1 MKNSD
6 SSEDAIPKSGN
17 IFGWR
22 ISFISL
28 GIILVTLVAVII
40 TEGGKSKVPSSAT
53 STVVDSI
60 EVERVDSIR
69 IEGNGN

>member
-6 SSEDAIPKSGN
+6 SSEDTVQRSGN

-40 TEGGKSKVPSSAT
+40 TEKGKGKIPASVT

-69 IEGNGN
+69 IEGQEN